1 MQSSTGWGI
10 SPPFRRV
17 THPCWI
23 SSSQSG
29 RVIQILLLLS
39 GQVEANPGPYTPKY
53 PCTVCL
59 RAVKWGQRA
68 LACDSC
74 NKWCHLSC
82 MVMTSAEYNHLANTS
97 TTWICSSCNSPN
109 HTRIFDSITTVSNSF
124 ESLSLEQTSYSF
136 HSLTVCSPSSSLGSP
151 KATSSPRKPKREPAK
166 PVKQSLRTVVINFQ
180 SIKNKVQEAQVL
192 IESAEPD
199 IIIGTETWLNPSI
212 YSSDVLPN
220 NYAVFRR
227 DRADS
232 HGGVLIAV
240 KDDLVCTP
248 VATNRESELI
258 SVKVRINRSKSIIV
272 AAFYRPPNES
282 TTEHAQTVLDE
293 LARLRQE
300 HSKCEFWIGGDFNL
314 SDIDWPTLAI
324 KSNQYPAAMSSI
336 YLNIP
341 GQCGVEQLVEAP
353 TRGNNILDLF
363 FTSHPSL
370 VSKCKPI
377 PGIWDH
383 DAVLVDTVTKTTEV
397 EARASKD
404 IPMGQGRPS

>member
-1 MQSSTGWGI
+1 MICLVLKYTNKTIFILLDRFARVKYQVNTNIGDSDAIFYWLRDIPS
-10 SPPFRRV
+10 FRRV

-53 PCTVCL
+53 PCMVCL

-74 NKWCHLSC
+74 DKWCHLSC
-82 MVMTSAEYNHLANTS
+82 MAMASSEYNHLANTS

-109 HTRIFDSITTVSNSF
+109 HSRIFDSITAVSNSF
-124 ESLSLEQTSYSF
+124 ESLSLEQTSDSF
-136 HSLTVCSPSSSLGSP
+136 HSLTVCSPSSSIGSP
-151 KATSSPRKPKREPAK
+151 KATSSPSKPKREPAK
-166 PVKQSLRTVVINFQ
+166 PVKQSLRTVVHVINFQ

-212 YSSDVLPN
+212 YSSEVLPN

-300 HSKCEFWIGGDFNL
+300 HSKSEFWIGGDFNL
-314 SDIDWPTLAI
+314 PNIDWQTLAV

-353 TRGNNILDLF
+353 TRGEQHTGPLL
-363 FTSHPSL
+363 HQP
-370 VSKCKPI
+370 PI
-377 PGIWDH
+377 
-383 DAVLVDTVTKTTEV
+383 
-397 EARASKD
+397 AS
-404 IPMGQGRPS
+404 